1 MRATSPPRPKKSFGW
16 GSKVTTEGT
25 SPRALRGFLHVF
37 EKRLMTEVD
46 AVEVAD
52 GDRRRTA
59 LGERRQTAENVHDL
73 NGLLLIG
80 ESSDYTEKFL
90 LPSPEAHAVFG
101 LE

>member
-16 GSKVTTEGT
+16 
-25 SPRALRGFLHVF
+25 RLRGFLHVF

-59 LGERRQTAENVHDL
+59 LERRRQTAENVHDL
-73 NGLLLIG
+73 NGLLLDWG
-80 ESSDYTEKFL
+80 KFRLYGKFL
-90 LPSPEAHAVFG
+90 LPRPKRARSLV
-101 LE
+101 